1 VARRATGL
9 AMILAP
15 IVWLASA
22 IVAPP
27 FESHGGAQLAVI
39 ARHPDRWYAFALLTL
54 VGTML
59 FVPAVIGVM
68 GMLRE
73 RAPLAAYV
81 GGTLTML
88 GTLVAIADSTEQLV
102 IWQMGAPQADHGQMT
117 ALMTRLDNAAGL
129 ELIFTIGGLA
139 VLVGTVVLAIGLV
152 RAQVARA
159 WVAACLP
166 IAMIVNIV
174 GFGATSRSLVAASCV
189 ILLAAFLPL
198 ATDRP
203 AGRLAIA

>member
-1 VARRATGL
+1 
-9 AMILAP
+9 
-15 IVWLASA
+15 
-22 IVAPP
+22 
-27 FESHGGAQLAVI
+27 
-39 ARHPDRWYAFALLTL
+39 
-54 VGTML
+54 
-59 FVPAVIGVM
+59 
-68 GMLRE
+68 
-73 RAPLAAYV
+73 
-81 GGTLTML
+81 
-88 GTLVAIADSTEQLV
+88 
-102 IWQMGAPQADHGQMT
+102 MT